1 MCNTKPNCQ
10 TKAKAE
16 QQQIEVTD
24 LRLRLDH
31 YLRKQIAINQVALNY
46 KAGQHTAP
54 EAIEEIINLIQH
66 FN

>member
-10 TKAKAE
+10 TKAKADQMQVE
-16 QQQIEVTD
+16 LTD
-24 LRLRLDH
+24 LRERLDH

-46 KAGQHTAP
+46 KAKQHTSE
-54 EAIEEIINLIQH
+54 EALKEIIHLIQH